1 MTTPFSLFK
10 LWKELVLYL
19 SPGKVTGFYGV
30 IHEIPRKFTG
40 PSTIFECRSKR
51 GQQQH
56 HRRI

>member
-40 PSTIFECRSKR
+40 PSTIFE
-51 GQQQH
+51 
-56 HRRI
+56 